1 MHPESTFE
9 SLDDSRHVVWQGAL
23 TRLFRCCRGLVE
35 SLNAD
40 IRAGILPEKFCAR
53 SNLLATAEFHDMRND
68 LELLIERYPLV
79 VESPFEGV
87 STISGGIWRASDYVE
102 SNATDALLKLQFL
115 AGTVDLPLHSHDHSD
130 RLILVANG
138 TGIFELQSSDPE
150 RPEVFSTDLKVGDAI
165 VFARGTAHTFKV
177 PSTDLVLLS
186 YHSPFIP
193 LDDPRQY
200 TVSGD
205 SRIC

>member
-1 MHPESTFE
+1 MHPELTFE
-9 SLDDSRHVVWQGAL
+9 TLGDSEPIVWQGAL
-23 TRLFRCCRGLVE
+23 SRLFQICRGLVE

-40 IRAGILPEKFCAR
+40 IRAGILPEKYCAR
-53 SNLLATAEFHDMRND
+53 SNFLASAEFHDMRND
-68 LELLIERYPLV
+68 LAFLIERYPLAV
-79 VESPFEGV
+79 KSPFEGV

-102 SNATDALLKLQFL
+102 PDATDALLKLQFL

-130 RLILVANG
+130 RVILVAYG
-138 TGIFELQSSDPE
+138 TGIFELQSRDKEKS
-150 RPEVFSTDLKVGDAI
+150 EVFSTDLKVGDAI

-177 PSTDLVLLS
+177 PSNDLVLLS

-200 TVSGD
+200 TVADGT
-205 SRIC
+205 RIG